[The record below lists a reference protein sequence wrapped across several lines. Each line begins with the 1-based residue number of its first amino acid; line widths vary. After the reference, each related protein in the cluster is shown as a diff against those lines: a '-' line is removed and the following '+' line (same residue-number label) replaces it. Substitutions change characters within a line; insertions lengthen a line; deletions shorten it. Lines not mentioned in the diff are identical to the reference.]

1 MEEDLQR
8 LVEDF
13 LTQKQ
18 ILLVQVKKGILSKEQ
33 FLREVLKHIEQNYH
47 LPVEKQ
53 ADLLKEFEQYVFGYS
68 RLSPLMDDGSISD
81 IRVVSHD
88 CIRIK
93 REGKRMDA
101 GIAFASEKEY
111 RQFIDYSDQKSG
123 EYFES
128 ECNSAIYGYG
138 KSSGFYISFYTVH
151 ADREYIQ
158 RTLSLYS

>member
-111 RQFIDYSDQKSG
+111 RQFIDYIATRNQVNI
-123 EYFES
+123 S

>member
-53 ADLLKEFEQYVFGYS
+53 ADLLKEFEQYVFGS
-68 RLSPLMDDGSISD
+68 WMMGVFRIS
-81 IRVVSHD
+81 V
-88 CIRIK
+88 
-93 REGKRMDA
+93 
-101 GIAFASEKEY
+101 
-111 RQFIDYSDQKSG
+111 
-123 EYFES
+123 
-128 ECNSAIYGYG
+128 
-138 KSSGFYISFYTVH
+138 
-151 ADREYIQ
+151 
-158 RTLSLYS
+158 